1 MADGLRALMAAGVLA
16 GGVVFALPMCGCN
29 EQGGQPPAPK
39 APTPSQPGPGQ
50 PAQPAAPVNPKM
62 NPALPTEDVT
72 ISGRK
77 FKLELATDPDKRM
90 FGLSFRETI
99 AADGGMLFVF
109 PRPVTT
115 SFVMRDCPVPIDI
128 IYLDATGRIVA
139 MHKMVPDP
147 RKPGESD
154 SDYEA
159 RLTKYPSGYDTQFVI
174 ELKGNTLDSLNLKK
188 NDKIRLDIPKL
199 KKMAK

>member
-1 MADGLRALMAAGVLA
+1 MADGLRAVAAVGVLAAGVL
-16 GGVVFALPMCGCN
+16 FAVPMCGCN
-29 EQGGQPPAPK
+29 EQGGQPAPKAPAQPAPK
-39 APTPSQPGPGQ
+39 APTPG
-50 PAQPAAPVNPKM
+50 QPAAPVNPKM

-77 FKLELATDPDKRM
+77 FKLELATDQTQRM
-90 FGLSFRETI
+90 NGLSFRETI

-115 SFVMRDCPVPIDI
+115 AFVMRDCPVPIDI

-159 RLTKYPSGYDTQFVI
+159 RLMKYPSGYDTQFVI
-174 ELKGNTLDSLNLKK
+174 ELKGNTLDALDLKK
-188 NDKIRLDIPKL
+188 NDKIKLDIPKL

>member
-1 MADGLRALMAAGVLA
+1 MAVGLRMVMAGAVLA
-16 GGVVFALPMCGCN
+16 GGVVFALPMCGCD
-29 EQGGQPPAPK
+29 EQGQGTRVQPAAQPK
-39 APTPSQPGPGQ
+39 APAAPGQ
-50 PAQPAAPVNPKM
+50 PQAPANPKM
-62 NPALPTEDVT
+62 NPTLPTEEVT
-72 ISGRK
+72 VGGRK
-77 FKLELATDPDKRM
+77 FKLELAVDQDQRM
-90 FGLSFRETI
+90 KGLSFREVI
-99 AADGGMLFVF
+99 APDGGMLFVF

-115 SFVMRDCPVPIDI
+115 AFVMRDCPVPIDI
-128 IYLDATGRIVA
+128 IYLDATGRIVS

-154 SDYEA
+154 ADYED

-174 ELKGNTLDSLNLKK
+174 ELKGNTLDALNLKK